1 MLLDIIIIISSIKH
15 QHDNLAEF
23 SRDTKLLFITIIIM
37 SVPLIFLVIF
47 IILFSKPT
55 ARYYFQAI
63 ILMSFPQ
70 PHNYNFLVAPKCQH
84 CYLVPMQ

>member
-15 QHDNLAEF
+15 QNDNLAKF
-23 SRDTKLLFITIIIM
+23 SRDTTLLFITIKIM

-63 ILMSFPQ
+63 ILMSFP
-70 PHNYNFLVAPKCQH
+70 
-84 CYLVPMQ
+84 